1 MEENKKYYISS
12 DGYYAINSTE
22 SGYHIYKDDINVTDQ
37 NINSNRLK
45 VITKW
50 YHRFA
55 SCGGYVN
62 NNDESSQNDSYS
74 IISILS
80 QNQNYLDMI
89 FDDVIRIA
97 NMTKSNNFKELI
109 CSGFINNHKH
119 ILLSICDTLCRS
131 HKIIHVSFDKYGN
144 TARCYMYRP
153 INDNIFWDGF
163 RELYFSIFTFL
174 LITNKDNTLK
184 TVRIELPFIYK
195 TMLGHYNIEH
205 MQDIY
210 EKMVTIPRMHMVE
223 LVLKCC
229 EDDHERDVIMR
240 SRSYGNIAGNVIRV
254 SRKHGDDVPFN
265 IVKQHIHDLI
275 FKCYTHAISVVGVIS
290 KPSFEKYSWNTKRG
304 TFDICNVE
312 VSIVTRG
319 MSRAEVIDAIKTQ
332 KKEIDKLVI
341 EKIRVAASKKY
352 KNAEAIL
359 NMLTLTKCTL
369 TRDYVLLYT
378 FEFKIPTLPE

>member
-1 MEENKKYYISS
+1 
-12 DGYYAINSTE
+12 
-22 SGYHIYKDDINVTDQ
+22 
-37 NINSNRLK
+37 
-45 VITKW
+45 
-50 YHRFA
+50 
-55 SCGGYVN
+55 
-62 NNDESSQNDSYS
+62 
-74 IISILS
+74 
-80 QNQNYLDMI
+80 MI

-153 INDNIFWDGF
+153 IIDNIFWDGF

-275 FKCYTHAISVVGVIS
+275 FKRYTHAISVVGVIS